1 MGFQKTGMLPA
12 ASSLRQSRKEE
23 KVENGN
29 KQLECLYQDRLPEEI
44 LEALT
49 PEVRRQ
55 YFLWDEIMKR
65 EIQLYPWLILP
76 VVKEIFHKEYSAGK
90 SIVLLSTEYT
100 VSRVYEKGEKLLQ
113 AIRSDI
119 LMRISVDLYHFECQI
134 EKDGKMVFRMLEYD
148 MNIAL
153 THGKA
158 GRERKEGELSGG
170 FWVSFPKSAILYLG
184 NERKVPEYETCMLRF
199 QDGSSHLYRIPVMR
213 VQGYGLK
220 EIEEKHL
227 NILIPFLVVRFRE
240 QIKKISEW
248 TAEEEKEAAR
258 KRAKESM
265 TAFILESLTVLENE
279 RQKGILSE
287 TVEKDIGEFL
297 WKACCYLLE
306 EDRKLYREV
315 SAEVEPAIKLSR
327 EIIEELREDIQGLQD
342 DNREL
347 INRNNALHQELED
360 AFRELVNASK
370 MEGKSTEETVN
381 LLMKVFSLGK
391 EDAEKK
397 VRAYWKGA

>member
-1 MGFQKTGMLPA
+1 M
-12 ASSLRQSRKEE
+12 
-23 KVENGN
+23 ENGN
-29 KQLECLYQDRLPEEI
+29 KQLESLYQDRLPEEV

-76 VVKEIFHKEYSAGK
+76 VVKEIFRKEYSADK

-100 VSRVYEKGEKLLQ
+100 VSRVYEKGEKLFQ

-119 LMRISVDLYHFECQI
+119 LMRISADLYHFECQI

-158 GRERKEGELSGG
+158 AGERKEGGTAGG

-184 NERKVPEYETCMLRF
+184 NERKVPEYEACMLRF
-199 QDGSSHLYRIPVMR
+199 QDGSSHLYRIPVMK
-213 VQGYGLK
+213 VQKYSLK
-220 EIEEKHL
+220 EIEERHL
-227 NILIPFLVVRFRE
+227 NILIPFLVVRFKE
-240 QIKKISEW
+240 QIKRISER

-258 KRAKESM
+258 KRVKESM
-265 TAFILESLTVLENE
+265 TAFILECLKVLENE
-279 RQKGILSE
+279 REEGILSE

-297 WKACCYLLE
+297 WKACSYLLE
-306 EDRKLYREV
+306 GDRKLYREV

-327 EIIEELREDIQGLQD
+327 EIIEELKADIQGLQNSNKDLQD

-347 INRNNALHQELED
+347 IDNNRELIDNNRELIVRNNALHQELKD
-360 AFRELVNASK
+360 AFRRLVKASK
-370 MEGKSTEETVN
+370 AEGKGKEETVN
-381 LLMKVFSLGK
+381 SLMKIFSLEK

-397 VRAYWKGA
+397 VRAYWKEA